1 MVVRWLLVLLRV
13 LAGLPGGLLISSSDP
28 AVVLRVGLFPTVS
41 VGRDGKKSESGG
53 ELRNHFKVY

>member
-1 MVVRWLLVLLRV
+1 MLPRV